1 MSLKTMSTV
10 STSFQFAGEKVSL
23 NLVEFIRRENIEISD
38 DQVRAIQRLIKS
50 SVEQA
55 FSLTC
60 ESIEKSLEE

>member
-10 STSFQFAGEKVSL
+10 STSFQFAGEKVSS
-23 NLVEFIRRENIEISD
+23 NLIEYIRRENIDISE
-38 DQVRAIQRLIKS
+38 DQVKAMQRLIQS

-60 ESIEKSLEE
+60 DSIEKTLGV